1 MLFECKYTFL
11 FELLDIKLTRFFSV
25 SVSVDQVVIDHAI
38 HTYRIDP
45 NMSSYQSG
53 NVWTPKTN
61 DAPRTLKFISNKQ
74 VLLALINDVRKYTDS
89 TDYSITT
96 SHTTNSAN
104 AGMYGKNP
112 MKKYVE
118 EFSTVYSVLSR
129 YRLAFDA
136 DLKTERPKVVA
147 FLKDVCKYGNPE
159 TSAKTAKL
167 YSEL

>member
-1 MLFECKYTFL
+1 M
-11 FELLDIKLTRFFSV
+11 FELLNIKLTRFFSV

-45 NMSSYQSG
+45 NIYTHQSG
-53 NVWTPKTN
+53 HIWTSKSN
-61 DAPRTLKFISNKQ
+61 DTPRTLKFKTTKQ

-118 EFSTVYSVLSR
+118 EYTTVYSVHSK

-147 FLKDVCKYGNPE
+147 FLKDVCKYGHPE

>member
-1 MLFECKYTFL
+1 
-11 FELLDIKLTRFFSV
+11 
-25 SVSVDQVVIDHAI
+25 
-38 HTYRIDP
+38 
-45 NMSSYQSG
+45 MSSYQSG

-61 DAPRTLKFISNKQ
+61 DAPRTLKFKTNKQ
-74 VLLALINDVRKYTDS
+74 VLLALINEVRKYVDS
-89 TDYSITT
+89 TSYSITT

-118 EFSTVYSVLSR
+118 EYTPAHSVLSR

-147 FLKDVCKYGNPE
+147 FLKDVCKYGHPE